1 MKILKSI
8 IYREVKKM
16 ILDGKKTATE
26 IKQQVKDKVSKINE
40 IIQLV
45 VVLVGENPASQIY
58 VRNKQRAC
66 DEVGIDSV
74 LIQLDETIT
83 EDELKSVIVSL
94 NNEQSVYGILVQL
107 PLPKHIKE
115 EEIINTIDPRKD
127 VDGFT
132 LINKGK
138 LLSGA
143 ETIYPATPKGII
155 TLLKKYNIEIAGKH
169 AVIVGRSNIV
179 GKPMSLLLLQENATV
194 TIAHSKTN
202 DLKSITL
209 QADIL
214 ISAVG
219 KKDMITSDMVKEH
232 AVVIDVGINRVD
244 KKLYGD
250 VDFEEIKEKASYIT
264 PVPGGVGP
272 MTIAT
277 LLENVLYCY
286 ENRG

>member
-1 MKILKSI
+1 
-8 IYREVKKM
+8 M
-16 ILDGKKTATE
+16 ILDGKKTATK
-26 IKQQVKDKVSKINE
+26 IKQQVKEKISKILE
-40 IIQLV
+40 KIQLV

-66 DEVGIDSV
+66 EEVGIDSV
-74 LIQLDETIT
+74 LIQLDETIS
-83 EDELKSVIVSL
+83 EEELKSVIVSL

-115 EEIINTIDPRKD
+115 EEIINTIDPKKD

-138 LLSGA
+138 LLSGTEA
-143 ETIYPATPKGII
+143 IYPATPKGII
-155 TLLKKYNIEIAGKH
+155 TLLKTYNIEIAGKH

-194 TIAHSKTN
+194 TIAHSKTK

-219 KKDMITSDMVKEH
+219 KKDMITSDMVKEQ

-244 KKLYGD
+244 NKIYGD
-250 VDFEEIKEKASYIT
+250 VDFLQIKEKASYIT

>member
-8 IYREVKKM
+8 IYREGKKM

-66 DEVGIDSV
+66 DEVGMDSV

-94 NNEQSVYGILVQL
+94 NNEQSVYSILVQL

-138 LLSGA
+138 LL
-143 ETIYPATPKGII
+143 
-155 TLLKKYNIEIAGKH
+155 
-169 AVIVGRSNIV
+169 
-179 GKPMSLLLLQENATV
+179 
-194 TIAHSKTN
+194 
-202 DLKSITL
+202 
-209 QADIL
+209 
-214 ISAVG
+214 
-219 KKDMITSDMVKEH
+219 
-232 AVVIDVGINRVD
+232 
-244 KKLYGD
+244 
-250 VDFEEIKEKASYIT
+250 
-264 PVPGGVGP
+264 
-272 MTIAT
+272 
-277 LLENVLYCY
+277 
-286 ENRG
+286 

>member
-1 MKILKSI
+1 M
-8 IYREVKKM
+8 RKM
-16 ILDGKKTATE
+16 ILDGKKTATK
-26 IKQQVKDKVSKINE
+26 IKQQVKEKISKILE
-40 IIQLV
+40 KIQLV

-66 DEVGIDSV
+66 EEVGIDSV
-74 LIQLDETIT
+74 LIQLDETIS
-83 EDELKSVIVSL
+83 EEELKSVIVSL

-115 EEIINTIDPRKD
+115 EEIINTIDPKKD

-138 LLSGA
+138 LLSGTEA
-143 ETIYPATPKGII
+143 IYPATPKGII
-155 TLLKKYNIEIAGKH
+155 TLLKTYNIEIAGKH

-194 TIAHSKTN
+194 TIAHSKTK

-219 KKDMITSDMVKEH
+219 KKDMITSDMVKEQ

-244 KKLYGD
+244 NKIYGD
-250 VDFEEIKEKASYIT
+250 VDFLQIKEKASYIT

>member
-1 MKILKSI
+1 
-8 IYREVKKM
+8 M
-16 ILDGKKTATE
+16 ILDGKKTAAE
-26 IKQQVKDKVSKINE
+26 IKQNVKNRISQITEK
-40 IIQLV
+40 IQLV
-45 VVLVGENPASQIY
+45 VVLVGENAASQIY
-58 VRNKQRAC
+58 VRNKQKAC
-66 DEVGIDSV
+66 KEVGIDSV
-74 LIQLDETIT
+74 LIQLDETTT
-83 EDELKSVIVSL
+83 EEELKSVIVSL
-94 NNEQSVYGILVQL
+94 NNEKSVYGILVQL

-115 EEIINTIDPRKD
+115 DEIINTIDPKKD

-132 LINKGK
+132 LVNKGK
-138 LLSGA
+138 LVSGMQA
-143 ETIYPATPKGII
+143 AYPATPKGII
-155 TLLKKYNIEIAGKH
+155 TLLKTYNIEIAGKH
-169 AVIVGRSNIV
+169 AVVVGRSNIV

-194 TIAHSKTN
+194 TIAHSKTK

-219 KKDMITSDMVKEH
+219 KKDMITKDMVKEN
-232 AVVIDVGINRVD
+232 AIVVDVGINRVD
-244 KKLYGD
+244 NKLFGD
-250 VDFEEIKEKASYIT
+250 VDFENVQEKASYIT